1 MRKLVLVLLSFV
13 LLFCACKQDPGSKD
27 VISFTSKMPVV
38 MTGSSIEITN
48 TYKSSYFLS
57 DSRIFN
63 KDLALLSF
71 GMARAD
77 VSDAFSKM
85 QFDTTAIYQNTD
97 DYYDRCS
104 YFFAHRKIGDH
115 DLVAVVI
122 NWSGYNVEWAG
133 NFCVGEKIEGKRSDH
148 KGFDLA
154 AEWVYDKLLDYIE
167 TYFGD
172 NKLKIWISGYSRAGT
187 ITDALAYK
195 IIEDG
200 EIDVSQ
206 ENLFAYAFEPSSSI
220 DKGFEQPYKCIHN
233 IVNAQDL
240 VASVPPASWAFARP
254 GIDINISAYPD
265 TVNEYLREVIG
276 KGVSMP
282 NFVADVEKY
291 TTPEQFLSYFIDMMT
306 EKGNDS
312 ASPELVS
319 DVLDMLTDNHTYELE
334 DNPASMKDRQSFY
347 STIQNRL
354 IYLMQLLMKDERKAF
369 SLVFDKIKDMTPYEL
384 LGLFAKDSLYNF
396 AKPILDEGGIE
407 YVDSELQEG
416 CSLAYSIASNT
427 IVFPNL
433 IGFIASDKVSNLNYI
448 IVSHYPEVI
457 YALLKNYRVIH

>member
-13 LLFCACKQDPGSKD
+13 LLFCACKQDPEPKD
-27 VISFTSKMPVV
+27 VITFTSKMPVV
-38 MTGSSIEITN
+38 MTGSSIDITN
-48 TYKSSYFLS
+48 TYKSSYFLN

-85 QFDTTAIYQNTD
+85 QFDTTEIYQNTD

-104 YFFAHRKIGDH
+104 YFFAHRKIDDH

-133 NFCVGEKIEGKRSDH
+133 NFQVGSKGGSERADHEG
-148 KGFDLA
+148 FEMA
-154 AEWVYDKLLDYIE
+154 AEWVYGNLLDYID
-167 TYFGD
+167 TNFGVS
-172 NKLKIWISGYSRAGT
+172 NLKLWISGYSRAGA
-187 ITDALAYK
+187 ITDALAFK
-195 IIEDG
+195 IIEEG

-220 DKGFEQPYKCIHN
+220 DKGFEQPYRCIHN
-233 IVNAQDL
+233 VVNSPDL
-240 VASVPPASWAFARP
+240 VASVPPASWEFARP
-254 GIDINISAYPD
+254 GIDINISAYPE
-265 TVNEYLREVIG
+265 TLNEYLREVIG
-276 KGVSMP
+276 EGVSMP
-282 NFVADVEKY
+282 NFVPDVEKY

-312 ASPELVS
+312 VSAELLS
-319 DVLDMLTDNHTYELE
+319 DVFDMVTDNHTYELE

-347 STIQNRL
+347 STIQDRL
-354 IYLMQLLMKDERKAF
+354 IYLMQLLMKDDRKAF
-369 SLVFDKIKDMTPYEL
+369 NLVFDKIKDMSPFEL

-427 IVFPNL
+427 IVFPAL
-433 IGFIASDKVSNLNYI
+433 IGFITSDNVSNLNYI

-457 YALLKNYRVIH
+457 YALLKNY